1 MTGRSP
7 RLLRVSASTT
17 TPTRDALLDAGV
29 SIAERYGLARLSVN
43 LVVEEA
49 GLAKGTFYV
58 HFADREAFVDAIH
71 ERFYGRVSARVAEAL
86 DGVEPGAE
94 RLRRGMIAYLDACL
108 ADRAVKALLTEAR
121 AGGGMASR
129 QAMFAALAEP
139 SVRAMGMRDARVTA
153 RLFMALT
160 SEAALLELEAGRKV
174 PAARRA
180 IESLLAAAAR
190 PR

>member
-1 MTGRSP
+1 MPPPT
-7 RLLRVSASTT
+7 AN
-17 TPTRDALLDAGV
+17 PTRDVLLDAGV
-29 SIAERYGLARLSVN
+29 SVAERHGLARLSVN

-58 HFADREAFVDAIH
+58 HFADRDAFVDAIH
-71 ERFYGRVSARVAEAL
+71 ERFYERVSARVAEAL
-86 DGVEPGAE
+86 DGIEPGAE

-121 AGGGMASR
+121 AGRDMASR
-129 QAMFAALAEP
+129 QATFAALAEP

-160 SEAALLELEAGRKV
+160 SEAALLELEAGRRV

-180 IESLLAAAAR
+180 IESLLEAAAAR